1 MEQHGDVL
9 FILFRFLQTPDDPSS
24 LAVFAK
30 AKIDLA
36 ATNSSAGGKKLS
48 MEYFVESVV
57 DSSRYFVVRILD
69 ENSGREARIGFGFRD
84 REEATDFRESL
95 NFYQKSIRRKEEA
108 AEAAKHFASDNN
120 NDSSTTAAKLSLG
133 EGEKIHINLGKGKSK
148 KSTITKSTPDK
159 APGST
164 GKPMLLKKPPP
175 AGGTAVAAAAPVL
188 KAPAS
193 PALQKDVSIS
203 FGEIDINAVVSGHED
218 SSTAALGD
226 LSSVDDGLDTQADD
240 DEEDEFGDFE
250 QAA

>member
-9 FILFRFLQTPDDPSS
+9 FLLFRFLQTPDDPSS
-24 LAVFAK
+24 IAVFAK
-30 AKIDLA
+30 AKIDLS
-36 ATNSSAGGKKLS
+36 ATNAGGKKLS

-69 ENSGREARIGFGFRD
+69 ESSGREARIGFGFRD

-108 AEAAKHFASDNN
+108 AEAAKHFA
-120 NDSSTTAAKLSLG
+120 NDSDSAAATAKLSLG

-175 AGGTAVAAAAPVL
+175 AGGATGATVAPAV
-188 KAPAS
+188 KTPAS
-193 PALQKDVSIS
+193 PVLQKDVSIS

-226 LSSVDDGLDTQADD
+226 LSSADDGLDTQADD